1 MKIAIVGNGAIGN
14 LLLLK
19 SIKMHQEVGV
29 VMRQQRNFTLNATDI
44 AGQSHQI
51 DINSITLAS
60 LHDYDMLILPV
71 KAYQIVDVLRQMQ
84 LYIAPTQTIVLLH
97 NGMGVIEDA
106 KMLLPNNPLIAAT
119 TSHAAYKPDTHSVVE
134 TGLGNCQLGYVLNPP
149 NNTLHNEREN
159 ELKSALKND
168 ALQTVSCS
176 QVLDTL
182 LAPCSWQQ
190 NIEQALWDK
199 LAINAAINPLTAIYK
214 VKNGQLIEAKYQ
226 AMIKDICA
234 ETAAVMSALGF
245 LGSEE
250 QLYQKVLDVAQA
262 TSENYSSMYQDIT
275 HKRPSEIDYIN
286 GYICREA
293 EKHAIDVPL
302 NMALVSQIKALA

>member
-51 DINSITLAS
+51 DINSIALTS

-149 NNTLHNEREN
+149 N
-159 ELKSALKND
+159 
-168 ALQTVSCS
+168 
-176 QVLDTL
+176 
-182 LAPCSWQQ
+182 
-190 NIEQALWDK
+190 
-199 LAINAAINPLTAIYK
+199 
-214 VKNGQLIEAKYQ
+214 
-226 AMIKDICA
+226 
-234 ETAAVMSALGF
+234 
-245 LGSEE
+245 
-250 QLYQKVLDVAQA
+250 
-262 TSENYSSMYQDIT
+262 
-275 HKRPSEIDYIN
+275 
-286 GYICREA
+286 
-293 EKHAIDVPL
+293 
-302 NMALVSQIKALA
+302 